1 MGARR
6 PPDDPVAAADL
17 GMNMTPMIDVTF
29 QLIIVFLCSMK
40 FRTLDEKIEAH
51 LPDLGINSQW
61 QKVQRLETVAR
72 IRLDRP
78 AGAAAARLWLHG
90 EALGST
96 ADGEALWTRL
106 GERLTA
112 MRVRDPDLVGEIDA
126 SPDVEHGEVV
136 RAVDG
141 LLGAKVESVRFRGTR
156 PR

>member
-1 MGARR
+1 MTKREI
-6 PPDDPVAAADL
+6 DDPARASRSE
-17 GMNMTPMIDVTF
+17 MNMTPMIDVTF

-51 LPDLGINSQW
+51 LPTGGIQDRW
-61 QKVQRLETVAR
+61 QQVARPETVAR

-90 EALGST
+90 ESLGST
-96 ADGEALWTRL
+96 AEGEALWTRL
-106 GERLTA
+106 GERLSA
-112 MRVRDPDLVGEIDA
+112 MRARDPDLVGEIDA
-126 SPDVEHGEVV
+126 SPEVEHGEVV

>member
-1 MGARR
+1 MADRTI
-6 PPDDPVAAADL
+6 DDPRASTRS

-40 FRTLDEKIEAH
+40 FRTLDEKVEAF
-51 LPDLGINSQW
+51 LPEQGIHDRW
-61 QKVQRLETVAR
+61 QQVKSPETVAR

-78 AGAAAARLWLHG
+78 AGAPAARLWLHG
-90 EALGST
+90 VALGST
-96 ADGEALWTRL
+96 AEGEALWTRL
-106 GERLTA
+106 GDRLAA
-112 MRVRDPDLVGEIDA
+112 MRARDPALVGEIDA
-126 SPDVEHGEVV
+126 GPEVEHGEVV